1 MVTDS
6 DITKVRKRRMRTA
19 GSANMSTSVVGK
31 HAAEAPAEHGD
42 GNDRAGISGDE
53 RVLRRIQE
61 LMQRNADGEDER
73 EHFESVEGPA
83 EVRGGER
90 LPLRAVQRAIPGPRR
105 LWR

>member
-1 MVTDS
+1 
-6 DITKVRKRRMRTA
+6 
-19 GSANMSTSVVGK
+19 MSTSVVGK
-31 HAAEAPAEHGD
+31 HAAEEAAEAPAEHGD

-105 LWR
+105 LWRIRAWSRS